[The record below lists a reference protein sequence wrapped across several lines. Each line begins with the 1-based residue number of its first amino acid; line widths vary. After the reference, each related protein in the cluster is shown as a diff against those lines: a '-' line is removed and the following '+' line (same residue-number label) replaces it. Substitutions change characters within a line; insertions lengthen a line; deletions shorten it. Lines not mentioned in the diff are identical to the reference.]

1 MCEAVFLESRE
12 LVTQQSKNEWLLV
25 DLGVASDVS
34 GVETQGR
41 GEIDEWVSQFMV
53 SYSLDAF
60 KWEFAR
66 DIYGNKKVFRGNS
79 DAHSVRHSY
88 LEHPV
93 CDIQLHADM
102 YVHQMH
108 YRIISPLQ
116 IKARFVRIHVVSWNN
131 HPSLRLEIIG
141 CQECNKVISQ
151 QPFAEFS
158 ASSFKKWR
166 SNRIQTCS
174 PDMADIASE
183 RGWCPRKH
191 NGTYHQHEQH

>member
-1 MCEAVFLESRE
+1 MLPSACSQPLGLTTHAIEDWQLAASSRLSSDPHCAVKHARLHRRGSRAWCPQNKVMPPAHME
-12 LVTQQSKNEWLLV
+12 THEQSKEIDRIYITSQSKNEWLLV

-41 GEIDEWVSQFMV
+41 GEIDEWVSQFML

-93 CDIQLHADM
+93 C
-102 YVHQMH
+102 
-108 YRIISPLQ
+108 R
-116 IKARFVRIHVVSWNN
+116 
-131 HPSLRLEIIG
+131 
-141 CQECNKVISQ
+141 
-151 QPFAEFS
+151 
-158 ASSFKKWR
+158 KK
-166 SNRIQTCS
+166 
-174 PDMADIASE
+174 
-183 RGWCPRKH
+183 
-191 NGTYHQHEQH
+191 

>member
-1 MCEAVFLESRE
+1 M
-12 LVTQQSKNEWLLV
+12 
-25 DLGVASDVS
+25 ASDVS

-93 CDIQLHADM
+93 CDTYKYSYILICTSNA
-102 YVHQMH
+102 
-108 YRIISPLQ
+108 LQ
-116 IKARFVRIHVVSWNN
+116 NYFPTS
-131 HPSLRLEIIG
+131 G
-141 CQECNKVISQ
+141 
-151 QPFAEFS
+151 
-158 ASSFKKWR
+158 
-166 SNRIQTCS
+166 
-174 PDMADIASE
+174 
-183 RGWCPRKH
+183 
-191 NGTYHQHEQH
+191 

>member
-1 MCEAVFLESRE
+1 MTWDTPMISCPICAKPRA
-12 LVTQQSKNEWLLV
+12 LVITDPTQQSKNEWLLV

-93 CDIQLHADM
+93 CVTDIQGD
-102 YVHQMH
+102 
-108 YRIISPLQ
+108 S
-116 IKARFVRIHVVSWNN
+116 
-131 HPSLRLEIIG
+131 
-141 CQECNKVISQ
+141 
-151 QPFAEFS
+151 
-158 ASSFKKWR
+158 
-166 SNRIQTCS
+166 
-174 PDMADIASE
+174 SE
-183 RGWCPRKH
+183 RRRGF
-191 NGTYHQHEQH
+191 G

>member
-1 MCEAVFLESRE
+1 MFTQLNKADIKKRFSN
-12 LVTQQSKNEWLLV
+12 QQSKNEWLLV

-41 GEIDEWVSQFMV
+41 GEIDEWVTQFMV

-93 CDIQLHADM
+93 CGTPLT
-102 YVHQMH
+102 YVMS
-108 YRIISPLQ
+108 YDL
-116 IKARFVRIHVVSWNN
+116 
-131 HPSLRLEIIG
+131 
-141 CQECNKVISQ
+141 
-151 QPFAEFS
+151 
-158 ASSFKKWR
+158 
-166 SNRIQTCS
+166 
-174 PDMADIASE
+174 
-183 RGWCPRKH
+183 
-191 NGTYHQHEQH
+191 